1 MTAEQ
6 YIETLPD
13 VKLIFAYIECIIHGA
28 LTGAEFEDFDIF
40 MFHKEYED
48 VKDEIDTLVE
58 QARDRALTDYRI
70 ASEGDI
76 LRYYDET
83 YGEFIENNEDL
94 QEYGKKWK
102 ENPWKEFRDSLNE
115 VKAYYK
121 NGKWYEHNDYYFIVW

>member
-6 YIETLPD
+6 YIKTLPD
-13 VKLIFAYIECIIHGA
+13 SELILAYIA
-28 LTGAEFEDFDIF
+28 LAVSKDIEGTEG
-40 MFHKEYED
+40 MDADINNDEYED
-48 VKDEIDTLVE
+48 VKDQVDTLIE
-58 QARDRALTDYRI
+58 QARDRAITNYPIR
-70 ASEGDI
+70 SEEDA
-76 LRYYDET
+76 LKYFEDT

-94 QEYGKKWK
+94 QEYEKKWK